1 MSTNYNHQI
10 HREGPCLPHIIT
22 RYTEKGRV
30 YHTLEHVYQMVLNY
44 RQYYD
49 KMTYPR
55 NVMFAIFFH
64 DIIYDPQVS
73 F

>member
-1 MSTNYNHQI
+1 
-10 HREGPCLPHIIT
+10 
-22 RYTEKGRV
+22 
-30 YHTLEHVYQMVLNY
+30 MVLNY

-64 DIIYDPQVS
+64 DIIYDPQVRWWACMNARGLW
-73 F
+73 